1 MQRQDTSRPASYGV
15 ISITGLKP
23 GSKVQRVMAPT
34 AGGGESTCVDHQRAR
49 AGSSVSACQTAPG
62 SLSMST
68 TWWIVFIG
76 CSLSHAGDASL
87 VEASVVFEYA
97 SFMRVCV

>member
-1 MQRQDTSRPASYGV
+1 MQRQDTSRPASYAV

-62 SLSMST
+62 SLSIST
-68 TWWIVFIG
+68 TWWMVFIG
-76 CSLSHAGDASL
+76 CSLSHA
-87 VEASVVFEYA
+87 VYVVSCGYA
-97 SFMRVCV
+97 YLTPDRCW